1 MSGNSDFAIENGVLV
16 QYNGPGGDVVI
27 PEGVTEIGVS
37 AFSSRT
43 DLTSVVIPEGVT
55 SIADYAFLMC
65 KGLENIIIPEGIT
78 VIGVAAFYACT
89 GLVCVT
95 IPKSVVKIEESAF
108 GNCENL
114 AAINLSEGL
123 LTIGDQVFSYCKK
136 LSHVTLPESVTEIGN
151 QAFYACTSLEK
162 FRFPAGV
169 KKLGTRVFSCCEKLE
184 TLEVDRK
191 NSRFCVMDGLIL
203 SKNKKTVE
211 MCLDNKTGVCHVPSG
226 VTTIAWY
233 AFFGCEYLTEIVLPE
248 TVTTVNTCAFSCCSS
263 LETLILPEKL
273 KQLSD
278 GICEGC
284 KALKQ
289 IRIPDTVTRI
299 GKSAFE
305 RCGTIGAITL
315 PPLLKTLEKE
325 AFKGCK
331 NLTEVSIPE
340 KVAEVSANTFEGCTL
355 RLVHV
360 EGTSTKISPKAFSGS
375 EPAIIAP
382 NLPLAAVPTDLK
394 AQAIIGFLNHQDQ
407 FSEKTR
413 AEYFKYIK
421 NQRKKLW
428 TNPSILAVICREQY
442 ITAKDIGYYVEE
454 SAKLG
459 NSELTAMLLEYRSQN
474 IPQED
479 IDKAGKMKL

>member
-1 MSGNSDFAIENGVLV
+1 MKTEIQEGAERMSGNSDFVIENGVLV

-211 MCLDNKTGVCHVPSG
+211 MCLDNRTGVCHVPSG

-233 AFFGCEYLTEIVLPE
+233 AFFGCAYLTEIVLPE
-248 TVTTVNTCAFSCCSS
+248 TVTTVNTCA
-263 LETLILPEKL
+263 
-273 KQLSD
+273 
-278 GICEGC
+278 
-284 KALKQ
+284 
-289 IRIPDTVTRI
+289 
-299 GKSAFE
+299 
-305 RCGTIGAITL
+305 
-315 PPLLKTLEKE
+315 
-325 AFKGCK
+325 
-331 NLTEVSIPE
+331 
-340 KVAEVSANTFEGCTL
+340 
-355 RLVHV
+355 
-360 EGTSTKISPKAFSGS
+360 
-375 EPAIIAP
+375 
-382 NLPLAAVPTDLK
+382 
-394 AQAIIGFLNHQDQ
+394 
-407 FSEKTR
+407 
-413 AEYFKYIK
+413 
-421 NQRKKLW
+421 
-428 TNPSILAVICREQY
+428 
-442 ITAKDIGYYVEE
+442 
-454 SAKLG
+454 SAKLRLYPC
-459 NSELTAMLLEYRSQN
+459 NHLQRAKRLCNVIIRSKS
-474 IPQED
+474 
-479 IDKAGKMKL
+479 KAGNFISLSIFGCQHDDGVGMMFPDFLA